1 MCVWLFITHTEMED
15 AYCNSNQTVVGA
27 TSLKYL
33 YDIRE
38 WIAPCIETININTT
52 QALTSFNLER
62 ILVAKQ
68 KCITST
74 GQQMHGCPR
83 MVLNC

>member
-1 MCVWLFITHTEMED
+1 MED

-38 WIAPCIETININTT
+38 WIAPCIETIKYH
-52 QALTSFNLER
+52 TSPHIFQFRKDLSGE
-62 ILVAKQ
+62 AKMYY
-68 KCITST
+68 KHWSADAWMPKDGVKLLKVC
-74 GQQMHGCPR
+74 
-83 MVLNC
+83 L